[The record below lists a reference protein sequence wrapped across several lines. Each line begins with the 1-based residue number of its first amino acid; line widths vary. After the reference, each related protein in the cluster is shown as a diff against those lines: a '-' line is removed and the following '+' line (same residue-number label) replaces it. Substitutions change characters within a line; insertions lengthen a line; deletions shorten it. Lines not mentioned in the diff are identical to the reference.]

1 MHSLPS
7 QTGPVLKIEKHNSFI
22 LLRLGTDELLPVDL
36 SVLVE
41 VLQSF
46 QNILQH
52 RGYGGLVQDAGLVLP
67 SGDDVFDHVQHGA
80 WT

>member
-1 MHSLPS
+1 M
-7 QTGPVLKIEKHNSFI
+7 GPVPKIEKQNSFI

-36 SVLVE
+36 PVLVE

-46 QNILQH
+46 QHILQH
-52 RGYGGLVQDAGLVLP
+52 RGYGGLVQDAGLVFP

-80 WT
+80 WTLTKT